1 MTQNLKRL
9 ALCAVLVA
17 AFCVYAPRALAV
29 APSASNLSAAET
41 YTEDTSLNLVDIV
54 VTDGDSATTTA
65 TLTLSNVSAG
75 SLTTGTSGSVTS
87 TYVAGTGV
95 WSASGTIA
103 DVNVLLAGVTFVP
116 ASNFN
121 ASFSI
126 TTSVTDGVGTVS
138 GSKAVT
144 GIAVNDAPGA
154 TNLSAAESYTEDTSL
169 NLIDIVVSDVD
180 SANVTATLTLSNP
193 SAGSLS
199 TATSGAV
206 TSTYVAGTGVW
217 SASGA
222 IANVNVLLAGVTF
235 VPASNFNASF
245 TIATSVSDGVAAAIT
260 GSKAMTGIA
269 VNDPPSASN
278 LSAAETYTED
288 TSLNLVDIVASDVDS
303 ASITATLTVSNPAVG
318 SLSTATSGSVTSTY
332 VAGTG
337 VWTASGAIAD
347 VNTLLA
353 GITFVPTTNGNASFT
368 IATSVSDGVAAAIT
382 GSKAVTGTAVN
393 DPPSATNLSAAETYT
408 EDTTLN
414 LVDIVASDIDNAT
427 VIATLTLSNPS
438 AGSLTTGTSGSVTST
453 YIAGTGVWTASGAI
467 ADVNTLLSGV
477 SFVPTANGNSSFTI
491 TTNVSDGALSVSGS
505 KAVTGTPV
513 NDAPVLDIS
522 KSPSLGSLAQGAGAP
537 TGAVGTLIS
546 SIVDFASPAGQV
558 DNVSDSDSGALLGV
572 AVTGVDTGNF
582 ICYYSLNGGT
592 TWSLVGAV
600 SNTTARLLA
609 ADSDN
614 RIYCYGATAGSY
626 GSILTIRAWDQTSGA
641 DGGTASAAAN
651 GGITA
656 FSANTDTV
664 SITVTG
670 AGAAPTGFSSGT
682 FSDPNADGKVD
693 RLTVV
698 ITNAPLTSCDVSN
711 TELASDWT
719 YNGDSIGGSITSA
732 SCNAS
737 TGTIT
742 FVLGTSSDHVTS
754 GAPTLAYNDTDGD
767 HSIANASG
775 NLGTV
780 GAFTLSDNAAPA
792 LQEGTAVPTF
802 TNDNTP
808 NYSFF
813 STEAG
818 TITYLGGCTSASTSA
833 SPSAPNTITFATLAD
848 GTYSSCTL
856 RVTDGSGN
864 QSLLLAVT
872 TFTVDTTAPNVSGFS
887 GVISGNTLTAT
898 WTTDEAASTQLY
910 YTTGAIGTSTS
921 VADTNPGTTSHTVT
935 VSGVDPC
942 NPYTVRATSADA
954 TGNSTQS
961 SSINIAA
968 RSCGGALPAVA
979 IVPPVLPTGG
989 FQTLATR
996 KNGVIVVTSNA
1007 GDDIKTMALSA
1018 TPDFAGV
1025 GQIPYSKIV
1034 EWASGAPG
1042 YQEGA
1047 EKLYIKF
1054 YTAWGQSSEVIS
1066 ANIVGNTK
1074 TTTLTPANASTTTR
1088 TTLFRDGATVYLVIG
1103 QSKYGFATMAAL
1115 TGLGYSPRKVQK
1127 AGTSAYH
1134 FAGVLR
1140 TSRDAH
1146 PVGSW
1151 VTRAGVVYHVSS
1163 GGLVPVPSWSVL
1175 LNNGGAA
1182 SYLVPANTADM
1193 AKPLLPVMT
1202 VSDSRVM

>member
-17 AFCVYAPRALAV
+17 AFCAYVPRALAV
-29 APSASNLSAAET
+29 APSATNLSAAET
-41 YTEDTSLNLVDIV
+41 YTEDTPLNLVDIV

-87 TYVAGTGV
+87 TYIAGTGV
-95 WSASGTIA
+95 WTASGTIA

-144 GIAVNDAPGA
+144 GIAINDAPGA
-154 TNLSAAESYTEDTSL
+154 TNLSAAETYTEDTSL

-199 TATSGAV
+199 TGTSGAV
-206 TSTYVAGTGVW
+206 TSTYVAGVW
-217 SASGA
+217 TASGA
-222 IANVNVLLAGVTF
+222 TANVNVLLAGVTF
-235 VPASNFNASF
+235 VPASDFNASF
-245 TIATSVSDGVAAAIT
+245 SIATSVSDGVAAAIT
-260 GSKAMTGIA
+260 GSKTMTGVA
-269 VNDPPSASN
+269 VNDAPGATN
-278 LSAAETYTED
+278 LSAAESYTED

-303 ASITATLTVSNPAVG
+303 ASITATLTLSNPAVG

-332 VAGTG
+332 IAGTG

-353 GITFVPTTNGNASFT
+353 GVTFVPTANGNASFT

-393 DPPSATNLSAAETYT
+393 DPPSATNLSASESYT

-414 LVDIVASDIDNAT
+414 LVDIVVSEVDNAT

-438 AGSLTTGTSGSVTST
+438 AGSLTTGTSGAVTST

-467 ADVNTLLSGV
+467 GDVNTLLAGV
-477 SFVPTANGNSSFTI
+477 SFVPTANGNSNFTI
-491 TTNVSDGALSVSGS
+491 TTNVSDGVLSVNGS

-513 NDAPVLDIS
+513 NDAPVLDAS
-522 KSPSLGSLAQGAGAP
+522 KSPSLSSIAQAAGVP
-537 TGAVGTLIS
+537 IGAVGTLIS

-558 DNVSDSDSGALLGV
+558 DNVSDSDSGALLGI
-572 AVTGVDTGNF
+572 AVTGVDAGNF
-582 ICYYSLNGGT
+582 ICYFSLNGGSS
-592 TWSLVGAV
+592 WSVVGAV
-600 SNTTARLLA
+600 SNNAARLLA
-609 ADSDN
+609 ADGDN

-626 GSILTIRAWDQTSGA
+626 ASVLTIRAWDQTSGT
-641 DGGTASAAAN
+641 DGGTVSTAAN
-651 GGITA
+651 GVSTA
-656 FSANTDTV
+656 FSSSTDTV

-711 TELASDWT
+711 TELTSDWT
-719 YNGDSIGGSITSA
+719 YNGDSIGGSIASA
-732 SCNAS
+732 SCNTS
-737 TGTIT
+737 NGTIT
-742 FVLGTSSDHVTS
+742 FVLDTSSDHVTS

-780 GAFTLSDNAAPA
+780 GAFTLTDNAAPA
-792 LQEGTAVPTF
+792 LQEGTPVPTS

-864 QSLLLAVT
+864 QSVLLAVT
-872 TFTVDTTAPNVSGFS
+872 TFTVDTAAPNVSGFS

-954 TGNSTQS
+954 TGNSSQS

-968 RSCGGALPAVA
+968 RSCGGALPAIA
-979 IVPPVLPTGG
+979 IVPPVLPAGG

-1018 TPDFAGV
+1018 TSDFAGV
-1025 GQIPYSKIV
+1025 GQVPYSKTV
-1034 EWASGAPG
+1034 EWGPGVPG

-1047 EKLYIKF
+1047 EKLYVKF

-1066 ANIVGNTK
+1066 TSIVGNTK
-1074 TTTLTPANASTTTR
+1074 TTAPTPASASTTTR
-1088 TTLFRDGATVYLVIG
+1088 TVLLRDGATVYLVIG
-1103 QSKYGFATMAAL
+1103 QSKYGFTTMAAL
-1115 TGLGYSPRKVQK
+1115 TGLGYSRRKVQK
-1127 AGTSAYH
+1127 ADTSAYH
-1134 FAGVLR
+1134 FAGVLKN
-1140 TSRDAH
+1140 SRDAH
-1146 PVGSW
+1146 PAGSW
-1151 VTRAGVVYHVSS
+1151 VTQTGVVYYVSS
-1163 GGLVPVPSWSVL
+1163 VGLVPVPSWSVF
-1175 LNNGGAA
+1175 LNNRGAT

-1202 VSDSRVM
+1202 DSDSRVM